1 MTWAGVNAQVS
12 NGNEIDEYRSSHQ
25 PRSQT
30 LARPGTR
37 ETLRRMSTD
46 HRGSFI
52 AIVSLLPPLISS
64 HLRCFPVRL
73 CCGGYSFQF
82 GRTSTRLP
90 PHLSQ
95 IGAQRGSRVISSPQH
110 MRLARLGRGRSE
122 QQVSKSQETPWPQ
135 LKWRWG
141 HILLSI
147 TQRPTNHRR
156 AGGPH
161 APYYRAEQ
169 WTCPDAKDARQ

>member
-1 MTWAGVNAQVS
+1 MS
-12 NGNEIDEYRSSHQ
+12 PPPSRLQ
-25 PRSQT
+25 PIHLVLTPRCS
-30 LARPGTR
+30 AR
-37 ETLRRMSTD
+37 LRRMSTD

-64 HLRCFPVRL
+64 HLHCFPVRL

-90 PHLSQ
+90 SHLSQ

-110 MRLARLGRGRSE
+110 MRLARLGRGLSE